1 MIRLPEPWPA
11 NPWVT
16 RFRTVRSSDPTH
28 LAPGLRFL
36 TIQSP
41 ALAGRG
47 DVAVHLTPHV
57 DVPVDVPVVIMLHGV
72 YGSFWNWPLA
82 GGAHLTLDRLV
93 HAGRMQP
100 MVLVTPSD
108 GLRGEGTAYLPHPDA
123 DYEAWIMDDVV
134 DAVTEFIAPVTTDSP
149 LLLGGNSMGA
159 FGAARLGTRH
169 SSRVAGI
176 AMHSAITHLDQLA
189 QFTVGDIGTDAG
201 IDGADRDLVRHFAA
215 TGDATPPVFIDCGR
229 DDFLAK
235 ANDEL
240 HRTLEHL
247 GIRHQYEIFDGAH
260 DWDAW
265 STRIQHSL
273 LFFES
278 VLRQSQ

>member
-1 MIRLPEPWPA
+1 MIRLPEPWPT
-11 NPWVT
+11 NPWTT

-36 TIQSP
+36 TISSP
-41 ALAGRG
+41 ALRGRG
-47 DVAVHLTPHV
+47 DVAVHLTPHI
-57 DVPVDVPVVIMLHGV
+57 DVPTDVPVVIMLHGV

-93 HAGRMQP
+93 RAGQVRP
-100 MVLVTPSD
+100 MVLVSPSD

-123 DYEAWIMDDVV
+123 DYESWIMDDVV
-134 DAVTEFIAPVTTDSP
+134 DAVTECIGPVTADSP

-189 QFTVGDIGTDAG
+189 QFTVADIGTAAAVAVD
-201 IDGADRDLVRHFAA
+201 DRDLVTSFASSGA
-215 TGDATPPVFIDCGR
+215 STPPVFLDCGS
-229 DDFLAK
+229 DDFLAG
-235 ANDEL
+235 ANHDL
-240 HRTLEHL
+240 HEALVQL
-247 GIRHQYEIFDGAH
+247 GIHHEYEVCDGAH
-260 DWDAW
+260 DWATW
-265 STRIQHSL
+265 SNRIEHSL
-273 LFFES
+273 VFFEA
-278 VLRQSQ
+278 VLEQSD